1 MKNSFEKSIFNHTE
15 SNTQNLDSGREK
27 YIINLNSLSK
37 TIAILEESNAGLNFK
52 NVMDALEGLKSTND
66 FEANSLRLLQNIEEQ
81 LPENKE
87 GKKILAKAIIS
98 THLVGDGFKKDL
110 SFIDRYYTETQ
121 VDDETIF
128 TAST

>member
-52 NVMDALEGLKSTND
+52 NVMDALEGLKSLKSN
-66 FEANSLRLLQNIEEQ
+66 FLKIKKVKKYSPKQ
-81 LPENKE
+81 L
-87 GKKILAKAIIS
+87 
-98 THLVGDGFKKDL
+98 
-110 SFIDRYYTETQ
+110 
-121 VDDETIF
+121 
-128 TAST
+128 